1 MMRKIYFI
9 LLILLLPL
17 ALADLEIEFTSP
29 DNINFN
35 GYLVNLKFGDAVY
48 KEVMDDNQ
56 VVVPTDEMGVF
67 TATLDSSNTQATD
80 YWGTMTINTNK
91 VNFLVYPTGY
101 LKGKVLDINGN
112 LVPYAELLIDCY
124 STTIYDYNRNADN
137 IGFFTITNVP
147 VGSCSMIASKNGLV
161 GNAEF
166 EVNKGEVVS
175 IEIILGESVAKKSNL
190 AVWII
195 VILLIVLT
203 ILISIRFILQRKPKT
218 EAKTEE
224 KQSKQTLALM
234 KTLSEKERKAV
245 DFLLEKD
252 NKVSQAKIRHATRIP
267 RTSLTRVLQS
277 LEKKKIVEIEKE
289 GKMVSV
295 RLTDFFLDKD

>member
-1 MMRKIYFI
+1 
-9 LLILLLPL
+9 
-17 ALADLEIEFTSP
+17 
-29 DNINFN
+29 
-35 GYLVNLKFGDAVY
+35 
-48 KEVMDDNQ
+48 MDDNQ

-267 RTSLTRVLQS
+267 RTSLTRVLQN